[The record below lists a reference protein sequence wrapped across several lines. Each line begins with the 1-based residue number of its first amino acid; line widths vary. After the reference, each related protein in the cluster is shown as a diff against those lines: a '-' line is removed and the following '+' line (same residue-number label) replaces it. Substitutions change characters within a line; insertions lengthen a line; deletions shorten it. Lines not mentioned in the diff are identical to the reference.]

1 MFFFFFKQ
9 KTAYEMRISDWSSDV
24 CSSDLATAAAWT
36 ASERASSSRP
46 WAIAACASSSARRA
60 WETSSAAYWSAS
72 AFPARATACRAVAS
86 SAVGGGRLAQA
97 VSASTVANARTCR
110 PDLICAKLV
119 ALGGSRSRG
128 SAAIVISIRW
138 NPNDSPPGRRGSLME
153 FGYFLKL
160 VHEKTPSV
168 MLLRHRPPVYTKG
181 GRKME

>member
-72 AFPARATACRAVAS
+72 AFPARATACRAAAS
-86 SAVGGGRLAQA
+86 RSEERRVVEEC
-97 VSASTVANARTCR
+97 VSTCR
-110 PDLICAKLV
+110 TRRSPDNLKNKHKHHDSGQHTDATKI
-119 ALGGSRSRG
+119 
-128 SAAIVISIRW
+128 SA
-138 NPNDSPPGRRGSLME
+138 
-153 FGYFLKL
+153 
-160 VHEKTPSV
+160 
-168 MLLRHRPPVYTKG
+168 
-181 GRKME
+181 

>member
-1 MFFFFFKQ
+1 MQ
-9 KTAYEMRISDWSSDV
+9 KTAYEVRISDWSSDV
-24 CSSDLATAAAWT
+24 CSSDLAWT

-110 PDLICAKLV
+110 
-119 ALGGSRSRG
+119 RSEEHT
-128 SAAIVISIRW
+128 SELQLLMSISYDGVSLQNKSHRCNYIRTRLT
-138 NPNDSPPGRRGSLME
+138 NI
-153 FGYFLKL
+153 
-160 VHEKTPSV
+160 
-168 MLLRHRPPVYTKG
+168 
-181 GRKME
+181 